1 VLIISHFVAD
11 EDRFDR
17 IIDLR
22 DGKAVPRP
30 YSASTTRPYPR

>member
-1 VLIISHFVAD
+1 VAARRAQGRTVLIISHFVVD

-22 DGKAVPRP
+22 DGKAVPR
-30 YSASTTRPYPR
+30 